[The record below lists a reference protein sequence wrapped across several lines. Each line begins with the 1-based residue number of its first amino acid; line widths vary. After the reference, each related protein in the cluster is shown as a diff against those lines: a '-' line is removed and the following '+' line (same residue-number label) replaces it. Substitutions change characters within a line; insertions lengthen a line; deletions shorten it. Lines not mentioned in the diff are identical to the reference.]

1 MLSSCAQLFNTLIEA
16 EVDGVIDDRQF
27 ARCVVDI
34 VRRAGYAGD
43 EGEGR
48 LVELVFGIANNVRLR
63 PGILDAWFAPKPS
76 TDVEESEFAG
86 ATRKDD
92 FPLFYLLVD
101 YVHREG
107 RTGDFARTGML
118 YIIEAA
124 SRSDDLERWLIE
136 SDLATLMA
144 TGLGAQYSQL
154 SRSSISAVE
163 GDVPYIVALSDH
175 ADLPIAMQP
184 QSDESVS
191 AFLTYLLFWQDAID
205 YCKSAVVNDTLLDH
219 FQVLFLEQLL

>member
-1 MLSSCAQLFNTLIEA
+1 MNNLLSDESRAPAPHPCHAFAASSQLYITITHLALASCDPDVLSSSAQLFNTLIEA
-16 EVDGVIDDRQF
+16 EVDGVIDDKQF
-27 ARCVVDI
+27 AQCVVDL
-34 VRRAGYAGD
+34 VRRAGYAGE

-48 LVELVFGIANNVRLR
+48 LVELVFGVANNVRLR

-76 TDVEESEFAG
+76 DDAAGNTEEGENEFAG

-107 RTGDFARTGML
+107 RTGDFARTGVL
-118 YIIEAA
+118 YIIETA
-124 SRSDDLERWLIE
+124 SRSRDLEKWLIE

-154 SRSSISAVE
+154 SR
-163 GDVPYIVALSDH
+163 
-175 ADLPIAMQP
+175 
-184 QSDESVS
+184 
-191 AFLTYLLFWQDAID
+191 
-205 YCKSAVVNDTLLDH
+205 
-219 FQVLFLEQLL
+219 